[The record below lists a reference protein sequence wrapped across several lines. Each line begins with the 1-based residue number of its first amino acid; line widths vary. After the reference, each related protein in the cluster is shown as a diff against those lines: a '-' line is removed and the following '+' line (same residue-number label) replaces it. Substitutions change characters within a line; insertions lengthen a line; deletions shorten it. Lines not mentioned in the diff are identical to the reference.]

1 MTPWHRLFTA
11 ALVLPLTACGLF
23 QGDADRVITGS
34 GRVTSEARTVAAF
47 SRIALEGQGDVVVQQ
62 GSAEALTVE
71 AEDNLLPLITSE
83 VQNGTLRLGF
93 DRATWRDTIRPTQPI
108 RFLVTVT
115 SLEAFD
121 LAGTGSLQ
129 AGSLQADRLTL
140 RLTGTGDLT
149 LDQLEA
155 AALEVFIGG
164 TGTVTAAGAV
174 DAQRLEITGNGQY
187 QASDLDSSTA
197 EVTISGTGDAVIWV
211 REDLA
216 ALISGSGTLSY
227 WGDPTV
233 SRRDVTGTGDINP
246 MGVK

>member
-1 MTPWHRLFTA
+1 MTTWHRIFTA
-11 ALVLPLTACGLF
+11 ALVLPLAACGLF
-23 QGDADRVITGS
+23 QGAADRVITGS
-34 GRVTSEARTVAAF
+34 GRVTSEARTVSAF
-47 SRIALEGQGDVVVQQ
+47 SRIALEGQGDVVLQQ

-93 DRATWRDTIRPTQPI
+93 DRATWRDTLRPTQPI

-121 LAGTGSLQ
+121 LAGQGSLQ
-129 AGSLQADRLTL
+129 AGSLHADTLTV

-149 LDQLEA
+149 LDRLEA
-155 AALEVFIGG
+155 AALEVIIGG

-187 QASDLDSSTA
+187 QAGDLDSSTA

-211 REDLA
+211 RGDLA

-246 MGVK
+246 MGIK